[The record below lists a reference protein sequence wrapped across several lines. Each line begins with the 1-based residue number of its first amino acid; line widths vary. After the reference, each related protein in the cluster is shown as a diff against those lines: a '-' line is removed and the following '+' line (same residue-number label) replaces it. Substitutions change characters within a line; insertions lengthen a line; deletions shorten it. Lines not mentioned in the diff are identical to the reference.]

1 MKLHNGTARIRK
13 SRKAARN
20 LDRAIVKEGYADCVT
35 APEAVKEN
43 ITYRVIVAT
52 QYYENYGAHDW
63 DGQGECPQYWK
74 AKGGSDFIVAEGLSE
89 YDFLTRSPEEFVPQG
104 IEHRSNYSET
114 SIVGVYFLPSNV
126 PTYEERM
133 IADFAKWGQPMR
145 QAEIDYMNQSTRR
158 FMVLASADR

>member
-1 MKLHNGTARIRK
+1 MKLLNGTARIRK

-20 LDRAIVKEGYADCVT
+20 LDRAIVKEQTADLL
-35 APEAVKEN
+35 APVDASKPV

-63 DGQGECPQYWK
+63 DGEGECPSYWK
-74 AKGGSDFIVAEGLSE
+74 AKGGNDFIVAENLSE
-89 YDFLTRSPEEFVPQG
+89 YDYLTRDPMEFVPEG

-145 QAEIDYMNQSTRR
+145 QGEIDYMLQNVRR
-158 FMVLASADR
+158 FMPKAA

>member
-1 MKLHNGTARIRK
+1 MKLLNGNARIKK

-20 LDRAIVKEGYADCVT
+20 LDRAIVKEGIADML
-35 APEAVKEN
+35 APVDASKPV

-63 DGQGECPQYWK
+63 DGQGECPSYWK

-89 YDFLTRSPEEFVPQG
+89 YDFLTRDPMEFVPEG

-114 SIVGVYFLPSNV
+114 LIVGVYFLPSNV
-126 PTYEERM
+126 LTYEERM
-133 IADFAKWGQPMR
+133 IEDFKKWGQPMR
-145 QAEIDYMNQSTRR
+145 EAEAAYMLQSVRR
-158 FMVLASADR
+158 FMPKAA